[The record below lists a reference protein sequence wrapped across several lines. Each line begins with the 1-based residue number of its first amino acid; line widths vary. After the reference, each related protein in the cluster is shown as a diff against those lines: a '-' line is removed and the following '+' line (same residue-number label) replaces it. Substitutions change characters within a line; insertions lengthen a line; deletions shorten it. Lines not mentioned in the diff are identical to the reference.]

1 MSEARTATPPWNWP
15 AVIMFIVTTVPVV
28 TVLPWY
34 AWNYGFDA
42 FEWITFVLLWG
53 ASGMGITA
61 GYHRLWAHRSYEAS
75 KPLQIALMLFG
86 AMALQNSILMWASGH
101 RVHHRYVD
109 DVDND
114 PYSAKRGLW
123 FSHIGWM
130 LKNHPSGAVDLRN
143 ARDLEANPIVRFQH
157 KYYLAIALFM
167 NFGVVLALGWWHG
180 DIWGSLLLAG
190 FARIVVSHHC
200 TFFINSLAHFWG
212 RRPYT
217 TENTAR
223 DNDLLAF
230 FTYGEGYHNYHHL
243 FQWDYRNGIR
253 WWQYDPT
260 KWLIATAAA
269 LGFARSLKRVPE
281 VQIRQALVERQLQ
294 RAQER
299 VASCGD
305 AGRLAELQALLQHE
319 FTHFATLTSD
329 WATLQQH
336 RLGAAK
342 EKLLHQW
349 EESEIHRR
357 VQALEKSLRQQHRRV
372 RRIGLQAA

>member
-1 MSEARTATPPWNWP
+1 
-15 AVIMFIVTTVPVV
+15 VPVV

-75 KPLQIALMLFG
+75 KPLQIVLMLFG

-260 KWLIATAAA
+260 KWLIATASA

-319 FTHFATLTSD
+319 LTHFATLTSD

>member
-1 MSEARTATPPWNWP
+1 MSENRRAEAPWNWP
-15 AVIMFIVTTVPVV
+15 AVIMFVVTTVPCV

-34 AWNYGFDA
+34 GLKYGFDA
-42 FEWITFVLLWG
+42 FEWIAFVLLWG
-53 ASGMGITA
+53 ANGMAITA

-75 KPLQIALMLFG
+75 KPLQILLMLFG

-101 RVHHRYVD
+101 RVHHRHVD

-130 LKNHPSGAVDLRN
+130 LKNYPAGVVDTRN
-143 ARDLEANPIVRFQH
+143 ARDLESNPIVRFQH
-157 KYYLAIALFM
+157 DHYLPIALAM
-167 NFGVVLALGWWHG
+167 NFGLPLLLGFWHG
-180 DIWGSLLLAG
+180 DLWGMLLLPG
-190 FARIVVSHHC
+190 FLRIVVSHHC
-200 TFFINSLAHFWG
+200 TFFINSLAHYWG

-260 KWLIATAAA
+260 KWLIATASFF
-269 LGFARSLKRVPE
+269 GFARSLKRVPE
-281 VQIRQALVERQLQ
+281 AQIRQALVERQLEVA
-294 RAQER
+294 RER
-299 VASCGD
+299 VANCSEP
-305 AGRLAELQALLQHE
+305 GRLAELQAALQHE
-319 FTHFATLTSD
+319 LAHFAKLTGE

-349 EESEIHRR
+349 EESEVHRR
-357 VQALEKSLRQQHRRV
+357 VLELEESLRQQYRRV
-372 RRIGLQAA
+372 RLIGLQPA